1 MDATIAF
8 TILLLGLFSILELI
22 KANQKFSFLQYFM
35 LVLLFWITMS
45 SFLDYLYLTGYAIP
59 YYYYEIS
66 KFFGTGLFINLFYL
80 LVFS

>member
-22 KANQKFSFLQYFM
+22 KANQKFSFLKYFM

-45 SFLDYLYLTGYAIP
+45 SFLDYLDLTSICASLFFKIILHF
-59 YYYYEIS
+59 EI
-66 KFFGTGLFINLFYL
+66 Y
-80 LVFS
+80 V